1 MKRFKLFGL
10 VTLGIVLAGVG
21 LASWATPASANA
33 GPHGGYTLTTSAC
46 AGCHRAHTA
55 VSPYLVKADSIYG
68 LCTSCHGGLVSTD
81 VVHGV
86 LSGSTNTDGVT
97 PRKLNGGG
105 FVQQNGANVTSR
117 HKIEDVPI
125 NGTPFAGTVTAFGSQ
140 NGDGTPVADAGV
152 GVNGVLECTSCH
164 NPHGSTNYRILN
176 DSTGGSNRWVA
187 NDPDILNFVQYQVL
201 RTRDDAPN
209 YGFDF
214 TNPSDCPPPVTV
226 PAGTATPYGGGAA
239 TGNRCIQ
246 RFTSGTL
253 LATPAAAK
261 DAAGNYLGMSAFCAT
276 CHKSYLTQSGSAQN
290 QNSLNTPVRT
300 VGPGTP
306 TAIPAYLFPGKQDS
320 GDGNGDIARYRHAT
334 VKNRGITSYPKN
346 PLRFAALGIDPNPP
360 SSSPYGADTPGGTAQ
375 LQYRAFGC
383 LTCHYAHGSG
393 VAATPAPGNSQPEG
407 PAHDSALLFVD
418 NRGVCMSCHQT
429 VGAPA
434 ALTPTAT
441 ATP

>member
-1 MKRFKLFGL
+1 MKRFKLLGL

-21 LASWATPASANA
+21 LASWATPASAAA

-55 VSPYLVKADSIYG
+55 VSPNLVKADTIYG

-86 LSGSTNTDGVT
+86 LLGATNTDGVT

-105 FVQQNGANVTSR
+105 FVQQNGVNVTSR
-117 HKIEDVPI
+117 HKVEDVPI
-125 NGTPFAGTVTAFGSQ
+125 NGTPFIGTVTAWGSQ

-164 NPHGSTNYRILN
+164 NPHGSTNYRLLN
-176 DSTGGSNRWVA
+176 DYDPSGHGTAASQRWVA
-187 NDPDILNFVQYQVL
+187 SDPDLLNFVAYQVL
-201 RTRDDAPN
+201 ATRDDAPN

-214 TNPSDCPPPVTV
+214 TNPADCPPPVTV
-226 PAGTATPYGGGAA
+226 PAGTSTPYGGGNP

-246 RFTSGTL
+246 RFTSGVL
-253 LATPAAAK
+253 LATPAAAENGTK
-261 DAAGNYLGMSAFCAT
+261 GMNAFCAT
-276 CHKSYLTQSGSAQN
+276 CHKSYLTLSGSAHR
-290 QNSLNTPVRT
+290 QNSLNTPVST

-306 TAIPAYLFPGKQDS
+306 TAIPAYIYPGTQDS
-320 GDGNGDIARYRHAT
+320 GDGYGNIPRYRHAVT
-334 VKNRGITSYPKN
+334 KNRSVTSYPKN
-346 PLRFAALGIDPNPP
+346 ALRFAALGIDPNP
-360 SSSPYGADTPGGTAQ
+360 SGS
-375 LQYRAFGC
+375 LEYRAMGC

-393 VAATPAPGNSQPEG
+393 VAATPAAGDPAPEG
-407 PAHDSALLFVD
+407 PAGDSALLFVD
-418 NRGVCMSCHQT
+418 NRGVCLSCHQSVT
-429 VGAPA
+429 GVAT
-434 ALTPTAT
+434 LTATPVPPTAT